1 MASEKLERA
10 RGSGLAPVLI
20 LSLFNGIGGAFRA
33 YDLAGITPMGRI
45 AVDIDEAANRVTL
58 KRWPGT
64 TLVKDIRSINR
75 EMVKSWGLKY
85 LHVREVHVWGGWPC
99 VDLSAVRY
107 GRRNLEG
114 PQSCLFWE
122 IPRVLNLVEEEFGDI
137 VEVKHVLENVA
148 SMNEAA
154 AREIS
159 EAMGSVPYLV
169 DPVQAVPMRRPHWD
183 TGGMLY

>member
-1 MASEKLERA
+1 M
-10 RGSGLAPVLI
+10 
-20 LSLFNGIGGAFRA
+20 
-33 YDLAGITPMGRI
+33 
-45 AVDIDEAANRVTL
+45 
-58 KRWPGT
+58 
-64 TLVKDIRSINR
+64 
-75 EMVKSWGLKY
+75 
-85 LHVREVHVWGGWPC
+85 WGGWPC

-107 GRRNLEG
+107 GRRNLG

-148 SMNEAA
+148 SMDEAA

-183 TGGMLY
+183 TGGMLYGCLDHQQTILEGSLC